1 MSNDDDWIE
10 RAVIKKKADER
21 LKRVREIATEIVTNR
36 VAKGEVDP
44 EDDAALRAAVIQAG
58 RDAAAVYDAAMEYL
72 S

>member
-1 MSNDDDWIE
+1 MRDDDEWIE
-10 RAVIKKKADER
+10 QAVAKQRKSER

-44 EDDAALRAAVIQAG
+44 MDDAALRAAVIQAG
-58 RDAAAVYDAAMEYL
+58 RDAAAVYDAALEYL

>member
-21 LKRVREIATEIVTNR
+21 TKRIREIATEIVTNR
-36 VAKGEVDP
+36 VAKGEVDQ

-58 RDAAAVYDAAMEYL
+58 RDAAAVYDAAMDYL